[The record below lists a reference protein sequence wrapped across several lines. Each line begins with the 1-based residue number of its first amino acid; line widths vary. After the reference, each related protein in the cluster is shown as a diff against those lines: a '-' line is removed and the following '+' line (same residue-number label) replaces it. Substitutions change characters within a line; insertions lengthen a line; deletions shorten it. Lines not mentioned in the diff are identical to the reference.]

1 MSAKTNVRFTN
12 LARRALY
19 AVRAASRVSKAVL
32 GGKPLDEALGS
43 ENAIFKAHKEASKK
57 RLVAASQ
64 VDAIGA
70 PVASWRA
77 VLDEK
82 TTPDCRA
89 AHGHNFEVNH
99 PPKLGYPGMVHMH
112 CRCVAGPA
120 IEGAKTLR

>member
-1 MSAKTNVRFTN
+1 MSAKSNVRLTN

-19 AVRAASRVSKAVL
+19 AVKAASRVSKAVL
-32 GGKPLDEALGS
+32 GGIPIDAALGS

-57 RLVAASQ
+57 RLIAASR
-64 VDAIGA
+64 VDAIGG

-89 AHGHNFEVNH
+89 AHGHNFEVNN
-99 PPKLGYPGMVHMH
+99 PPKLGYPGMTHMH
-112 CRCVAGPA
+112 CRCVAGPP
-120 IEGAKTLR
+120 IEGARMLS